1 MNFFQTWTFWNSW
14 NLFCW
19 NRWTFFQFMIFVE
32 ISCPF
37 FKFVP
42 FFQNQCNFFKN
53 VIIYLFENRWKYSNS
68 CILYQNRWVFPNSWT
83 FFKSH
88 DFFLPVNVFQIAIF
102 FESCELFLSSWT
114 FWVHEFVYLWTFSN
128 SDFFRAC
135 ETFFELLIFF
145 QIFTLVNCKRTN
157 ETYNAKKSSRA
168 NFDQG
173 LDAQNPSSSHSL
185 LSSHVAKTPQH
196 HYTTVSREI
205 AVGENRR
212 KKRETETRLVCSDVW
227 ADFARS
233 GWAAI
238 FCLGTNWI
246 GCTDVWGGYGDSG
259 CRCSSFFLFSYVSI
273 WFGLLYVNGL
283 LVVWGSQFF
292 RFEPKPNPTSQQ
304 RQQRRRGEFDRSMI
318 DYMDVGARKER
329 EETEDAC
336 GEEAMETEEVY
347 ISPLSYLKNVR
358 FCHAACH
365 LFHT

>member
-1 MNFFQTWTFWNSW
+1 MKIFKFMYSLSKSMSLSKFVNFFQIPWFFPTCERFSNC
-14 NLFCW
+14 NLFW
-19 NRWTFFQFMIFVE
+19 ILRTFF
-32 ISCPF
+32 
-37 FKFVP
+37 
-42 FFQNQCNFFKN
+42 
-53 VIIYLFENRWKYSNS
+53 
-68 CILYQNRWVFPNSWT
+68 
-83 FFKSH
+83 
-88 DFFLPVNVFQIAIF
+88 
-102 FESCELFLSSWT
+102 ELMNFLSSWICLS
-114 FWVHEFVYLWTFSN
+114 V
-128 SDFFRAC
+128 DFF
-135 ETFFELLIFF
+135 EQWFFSSLWNIFWIIDFFF

>member
-1 MNFFQTWTFWNSW
+1 MWLFIYLKIDENIQIHVFIIKIDESFQIRE
-14 NLFCW
+14 LFS
-19 NRWTFFQFMIFVE
+19 NPMIF
-32 ISCPF
+32 S
-37 FKFVP
+37 
-42 FFQNQCNFFKN
+42 
-53 VIIYLFENRWKYSNS
+53 YL
-68 CILYQNRWVFPNSWT
+68 WT
-83 FFKSH
+83 FFKLQSFLNPAN
-88 DFFLPVNVFQIAIF
+88 FFWAHELFEFMNLFICGLFRTVIF
-102 FESCELFLSSWT
+102 FELVKHFLNYW
-114 FWVHEFVYLWTFSN
+114 F
-128 SDFFRAC
+128 
-135 ETFFELLIFF
+135 FF